1 MSFKTND
8 VVFLIGAGCSYNASI
23 PTANKMVEDIENA
36 LLPKDKKW
44 QDFREL
50 YCYIKSSILY
60 GDGIFGNFNNAFN
73 IEKFVN
79 VLSELEKKERNVVY
93 PFIANWNN
101 RLIDLA
107 GKDFENLKKLKE
119 LITEQLIAWITPYGY
134 QQKAQYYKGFYNFQ
148 REVELPLR
156 IFSLNYDLCF
166 EDVKPHDFNLELG
179 FDESMVWNYLRFE
192 DNPQADVGIYLYKLH
207 GSVTWLREEKTNI
220 LKKAEH
226 PPKNPDLIF
235 GTYTK
240 LQSTDP
246 YLFYVYELRK
256 YSLES
261 KLIVVIGYSYGDS
274 YVNNLLKQA
283 LEHDKTRKLIS
294 VAIDEAENGKDAISR
309 KLLLDDN
316 NQIEFIPATAKEFLE
331 ISLTLETLAKYLPA
345 RQTDIF

>member
-8 VVFLIGAGCSYNASI
+8 IIFLIGAGCSYNASI
-23 PTANKMVEDIENA
+23 PTANKMVEDIEKT
-36 LLPKDKKW
+36 LLPTDKKW
-44 QDFREL
+44 KEFREL
-50 YCYIKSSILY
+50 YCYIKSAILY

-107 GKDFENLKKLKE
+107 GKDFENLKTFKE
-119 LITEQLIAWITPYGY
+119 LITEQLIGWITPYGY

-148 REVELPLR
+148 RAVELPLR

-166 EDVKPHDFNLELG
+166 EETKPHDFNLELG

-192 DNPQADVGIYLYKLH
+192 DNPQEDVGIYLYKLH
-207 GSVTWLREEKTNI
+207 GSATWLREEKTNI
-220 LKKAEH
+220 LKMAEH

-235 GTYTK
+235 GTYAK
-240 LQSTDP
+240 LQSIDP

-283 LEHDKTRKLIS
+283 LEHDKSRKLIS
-294 VAIDEAENGKDAISR
+294 VATDEADNRKDAISR
-309 KLLLDDN
+309 KLLLDDSS
-316 NQIEFIPATAKEFLE
+316 QIEFIPSNAKDFLE
-331 ISLTLETLAKYLPA
+331 TTLTLGTLSKYVPSSL
-345 RQTDIF
+345 TDIF